1 MTVLVLADVASGT
14 EDIKTVDI
22 EKIGAE
28 CKVRYVDVD
37 TTTHPQSSI
46 FEEKLELLS
55 EPSTPSQIL

>member
-22 EKIGAE
+22 EKIEAE
-28 CKVRYVDVD
+28 CDVRYVD
-37 TTTHPQSSI
+37 TMPPSSI
-46 FEEKLELLS
+46 IEEKFEPLS